1 MNEYRAPMDYA
12 AMGRE
17 YLAQADTIGGKVAQ
31 LRLEYKRTRDQMV
44 KGQMENW
51 KEIEADLRRQGLELI
66 RRGERRKN
74 QREVL

>member
-31 LRLEYKRTRDQMV
+31 LRQEYRESHDKMLKEQMLPWKTSTV
-44 KGQMENW
+44 K
-51 KEIEADLRRQGLELI
+51 L
-66 RRGERRKN
+66 
-74 QREVL
+74 